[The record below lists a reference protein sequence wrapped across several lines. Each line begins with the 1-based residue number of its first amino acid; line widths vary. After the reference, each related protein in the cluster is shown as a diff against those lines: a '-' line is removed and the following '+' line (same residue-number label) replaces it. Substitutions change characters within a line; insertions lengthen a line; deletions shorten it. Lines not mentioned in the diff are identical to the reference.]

1 MLREGESIIQ
11 LKSYSAEGKRK
22 GGEEERQM
30 EKDTKRKFLLSGR
43 ARVAQHDKTA
53 RGSISPALGRGEK
66 GGGGGE
72 EQIGSNQES
81 RKGGVVKGQSGVL
94 SRPRWAKKIEISH
107 LVLIDPLAR

>member
-22 GGEEERQM
+22 EGEEERQM

-53 RGSISPALGRGEK
+53 RGSISPALGRGRERRRRRR
-66 GGGGGE
+66 GANWVQSR
-72 EQIGSNQES
+72 EQKRRG
-81 RKGGVVKGQSGVL
+81 R
-94 SRPRWAKKIEISH
+94 
-107 LVLIDPLAR
+107 